1 MPMPT
6 KRSSAPEAPV
16 ALFFRYNR
24 PGLFWAAIILVLSSI
39 APPPLR
45 IPDFFDLFSPDKV
58 AHFFFYAVLT
68 VLFVVGFMKMSPST
82 AIGKSPLLHAF
93 WISCVYG
100 GLIELHQG
108 YILSHRTADPA
119 DFVANCIGA
128 VIGLVVVKTKSHEI
142 IMRLFRFRKKG

>member
-6 KRSSAPEAPV
+6 KRSSAPDSLPAI
-16 ALFFRYNR
+16 FFRHNR
-24 PGLFWAAIILVLSSI
+24 PGLIWAGLIFVLSSI
-39 APPPLR
+39 TPPPLR

-68 VLFVVGFMKMSPST
+68 VLLVTGFMKMNGASPV
-82 AIGKSPLLHAF
+82 GKNPLLHAF
-93 WISCVYG
+93 WISCAYG

-128 VIGLVVVKTKSHEI
+128 AIGLVAVKSGLTDRIAGFLRSV
-142 IMRLFRFRKKG
+142 KK